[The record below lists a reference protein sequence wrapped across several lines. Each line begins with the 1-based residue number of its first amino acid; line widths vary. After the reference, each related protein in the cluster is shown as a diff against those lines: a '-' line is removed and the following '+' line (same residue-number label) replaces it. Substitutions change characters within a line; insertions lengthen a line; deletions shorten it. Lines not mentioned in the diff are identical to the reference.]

1 MPAPPRSSLLLRVA
15 TLLLSLGI
23 LGVLVTQASL
33 STGCARNGPPA
44 SSTLPEPSAAVPP
57 PALSTT
63 PGPMPGNPAAA
74 PDSTGSLD
82 VGDEMFGTTKSGK
95 LFRPKPQGSAA
106 PKGESGILQDVPP
119 SNNAAPSN
127 THAQR

>member
-15 TLLLSLGI
+15 TLMLSLGI

-33 STGCARNGPPA
+33 STGCSRSEPPA
-44 SSTLPEPSAAVPP
+44 PSAVLERSAAVPP
-57 PALSTT
+57 PAPSAT
-63 PGPMPGNPAAA
+63 PGPMPGDPAAA

-95 LFRPKPQGSAA
+95 LFRPKSQGSAA

-119 SNNAAPSN
+119 SNAHAP
-127 THAQR
+127 R